1 MLASIWAFSN
11 RSKCWS
17 RLVTVLIFFI
27 NPIIIERTSVRL
39 VIFVLVFGRR
49 DVRLER
55 HRTLIFTHS

>member
-17 RLVTVLIFFI
+17 LLVTVLIFFI

-39 VIFVLVFGRR
+39 VI
-49 DVRLER
+49 VRLG
-55 HRTLIFTHS
+55 